1 MGPTPLRWWLL
12 VILAVLTLG
21 YLVFRND
28 APDIT
33 EDLRARLKSAP
44 GSLYRV
50 IYLDDLA
57 RDFMSSDWSVACVV
71 QPYADSGAKE
81 VPEALRGASLVGNW
95 TEGEWRIVLLDD
107 RRTLRSFRVRYGPF
121 QLPDLHPSGLKC
133 VPRANNP
140 VLRISQALSG
150 SLLVQLRVGDARRNQ

>member
-1 MGPTPLRWWLL
+1 MRPTRLRWWLP

-21 YLVFRND
+21 YLVFRDD

-50 IYLDDLA
+50 IYVEDLA

-81 VPEALRGASLVGNW
+81 VPEALRGASWVGNW
-95 TEGEWRIVLLDD
+95 NEGEWRIVLLDD
-107 RRTLRSFRVRYGPF
+107 RRTLRSFRVRHGPF
-121 QLPDLHPSGLKC
+121 QLPDMHLSGLKC
-133 VPRANNP
+133 VPRANKP
-140 VLRISQALSG
+140 VLRILQELPG
-150 SLLVQLRVGDARRNQ
+150 SLLVQLGAGDARPSQ